1 MRQEKLGE
9 GGRDGTLTGTVS
21 ETFGW
26 SPAGGRTPPG
36 NGWSPAGSRSCVDV
50 GRPRLRSV
58 DRECVGRVI
67 QPRKNQSS
75 RPTPSGWR
83 KATSSPCMTWG
94 WRLLRGSRAGHAHK
108 DSPGTWEI
116 CSIPTALPGAW
127 PPGEQRPDHLPVCG
141 HARGRKRTSEP
152 ASGTVKRTQGS
163 DVGRSSRS
171 RSALTV
177 AVKLGNR
184 PEGPSGAREGAGVR
198 RRARD
203 R

>member
-1 MRQEKLGE
+1 MRQEKPGE
-9 GGRDGTLTGTVS
+9 GERDGTLTGTVS

-36 NGWSPAGSRSCVDV
+36 NGWSPAGSKSCVDV

-67 QPRKNQSS
+67 HSRKHQLR

-83 KATSSPCMTWG
+83 KAASPPCTTWG
-94 WRLLRGSRAGHAHK
+94 WRLYRGPRAGHAHK

-116 CSIPTALPGAW
+116 CSIPTAPPGAW
-127 PPGEQRPDHLPVCG
+127 PPGEPWPDHLPARG
-141 HARGRKRTSEP
+141 LARGRKQTCEP
-152 ASGTVKRTQGS
+152 ASGTAERTQGS
-163 DVGRSSRS
+163 DAGRSSRS
-171 RSALTV
+171 RSAFTV
-177 AVKLGNR
+177 AMKLGNR

-198 RRARD
+198 RRARE